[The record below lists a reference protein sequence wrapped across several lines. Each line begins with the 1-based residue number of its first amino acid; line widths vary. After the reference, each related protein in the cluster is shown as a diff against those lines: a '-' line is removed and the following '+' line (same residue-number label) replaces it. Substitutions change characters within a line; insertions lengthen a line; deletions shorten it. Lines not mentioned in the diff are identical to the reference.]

1 MLGFVLY
8 EAVDLIYT
16 VGKMTYNGLHSSYC
30 WYYNIET
37 PSKETT
43 KEKDKV
49 IQDLLRRVE
58 QLENNKHCK
67 SNRIE

>member
-16 VGKMTYNGLHSSYC
+16 VGKMTYNGLRASYC
-30 WYYNIET
+30 WYYNIES
-37 PSKETT
+37 PSQEAIE
-43 KEKDKV
+43 EKDKV

-58 QLENNKHCK
+58 QLENKEHDSNKT
-67 SNRIE
+67 E